1 MKKILAIVLALS
13 MMLSIP
19 AFADTTTTTQT
30 SATEATTTLTTTTL
44 VQNAGITPDSA
55 LYALDKLIEKIQ
67 IAIITDAV
75 KEADLIANIAQ
86 ERLAES
92 EAMADKANVELAQKA
107 LEEYQVDLEK
117 AVAMIETAM
126 EDGKEV
132 SGVMKSINDAN
143 LEDAV
148 VVTKILASIP
158 EEFRAEVKA
167 GIEVLV
173 KATEAANETAQV
185 IENKEEENGIKQD
198 ITNKI
203 IEEKVKD
210 AALIAKIN
218 EAGLSTRQVIALI
231 SLSEQSKKPLAEV
244 IDLFLQNEKGIGA
257 TAHELGLTTKDALKG
272 INTSFKITKET
283 IKDAFKE
290 AIKVVETEDQTEV
303 LSLVNKSLDGQT
315 EEIAKTTKEAKAVTE
330 KLEKVVKEAKEQVKA
345 IVAEKKEDKVLD
357 KAQKEIEKVEKAAEK
372 AIEKVEKA
380 AEKDAVKDTDKAK
393 EVQDKTNENAKNEN
407 TEKSTKKN

>member
-107 LEEYQVDLEK
+107 LEEYQIDLEK

-148 VVTKILASIP
+148 VVAKILTSIP

-272 INTSFKITKET
+272 INTSFKSTKET

-303 LSLVNKSLDGQT
+303 LSLINKSLDGQT

-345 IVAEKKEDKVLD
+345 IVAEKHEDKVID
-357 KAQKEIEKVEKAAEK
+357 KAQKEIEKVEKAAKK

-380 AEKDAVKDTDKAK
+380 ADKDADKVKED
-393 EVQDKTNENAKNEN
+393 QDKTNENAKNEN
-407 TEKSTKKN
+407 AEKSTKKN

>member
-148 VVTKILASIP
+148 VVAKILTSIP

>member
-19 AFADTTTTTQT
+19 AFADTTTTQT
-30 SATEATTTLTTTTL
+30 TATEATTTLTTTTL

-107 LEEYQVDLEK
+107 LEEYQIDLEK

-148 VVTKILASIP
+148 VVAKILTSIP

>member
-107 LEEYQVDLEK
+107 LEEYQIDLEK

-148 VVTKILASIP
+148 VVAKILTSIP

>member
-148 VVTKILASIP
+148 VVAKILTSIP

-185 IENKEEENGIKQD
+185 IENKDEEAGIKQD

-345 IVAEKKEDKVLD
+345 IVAEKHEDKVID
-357 KAQKEIEKVEKAAEK
+357 KAQKEIEKVEKAAKK

-380 AEKDAVKDTDKAK
+380 ADKDADKVKED
-393 EVQDKTNENAKNEN
+393 QDKTNENAKNEN
-407 TEKSTKKN
+407 AEKSTKKN

>member
-107 LEEYQVDLEK
+107 LEEYQIDLEK

-380 AEKDAVKDTDKAK
+380 AEKDAVKDTDKVK

-407 TEKSTKKN
+407 AEKSTKKN

>member
-185 IENKEEENGIKQD
+185 IENKDE
-198 ITNKI
+198 
-203 IEEKVKD
+203 
-210 AALIAKIN
+210 
-218 EAGLSTRQVIALI
+218 
-231 SLSEQSKKPLAEV
+231 
-244 IDLFLQNEKGIGA
+244 
-257 TAHELGLTTKDALKG
+257 
-272 INTSFKITKET
+272 
-283 IKDAFKE
+283 
-290 AIKVVETEDQTEV
+290 
-303 LSLVNKSLDGQT
+303 
-315 EEIAKTTKEAKAVTE
+315 
-330 KLEKVVKEAKEQVKA
+330 
-345 IVAEKKEDKVLD
+345 
-357 KAQKEIEKVEKAAEK
+357 
-372 AIEKVEKA
+372 
-380 AEKDAVKDTDKAK
+380 
-393 EVQDKTNENAKNEN
+393 
-407 TEKSTKKN
+407 

>member
-107 LEEYQVDLEK
+107 LEEYQIDLEK

-148 VVTKILASIP
+148 VVAKILTSIP

-272 INTSFKITKET
+272 INTSFKSTKET

-303 LSLVNKSLDGQT
+303 LSLINKSLDGQT

-345 IVAEKKEDKVLD
+345 IVAEKHEDKVID
-357 KAQKEIEKVEKAAEK
+357 KAQKEIEKVEKAAKK

-380 AEKDAVKDTDKAK
+380 ADKDADKVKED
-393 EVQDKTNENAKNEN
+393 QDKTNENAKNEN

>member
-107 LEEYQVDLEK
+107 LEEYQIDLEK

-148 VVTKILASIP
+148 VVAKILTSIP

-185 IENKEEENGIKQD
+185 IENKDEEAGIKQD

-272 INTSFKITKET
+272 INTSFKSTKET

-345 IVAEKKEDKVLD
+345 IVAEKHEDKVID
-357 KAQKEIEKVEKAAEK
+357 KAQKEIEKVEKAAKK

-380 AEKDAVKDTDKAK
+380 ADKDADKVKED
-393 EVQDKTNENAKNEN
+393 QDKTNENAKNEN
-407 TEKSTKKN
+407 AEKSTKKN